1 MATGDLPRLITIPIS
16 HYCEKARWA
25 LDRAAIDYREEA
37 HLQLIHWF
45 FVHRAGGGRTAP
57 VLVCDDG
64 VLSQSAAIVE
74 WADGRVEAERRLIPW
89 DDAERA
95 EALGL
100 ERHFDDE
107 LGPHSRLWV
116 YFRVLEQPELVDE
129 YNAPGVPDWERRI
142 LPAFMPIVN
151 RAITR
156 YLGISPDSAVDS
168 QRRVRQVFDEV
179 AERLSDGRRY
189 LCGERFTVADLTFA
203 ALSAAVIVPE
213 NYGVPLPQPDV
224 LAEPFASEVQEMR
237 EHPAGQFALRIY
249 AEERAGSGRA
259 PVAEHV
265 L

>member
-1 MATGDLPRLITIPIS
+1 MARGDLPRLITIPIS

-45 FVHRAGGGRTAP
+45 FVRRAGGGRTAP

-74 WADGRVEAERRLIPW
+74 WADGRIEAERRLIPW

-107 LGPHSRLWV
+107 LGPHSRRWT
-116 YFRVLEQPELVDE
+116 YFRVLTQPELFDE
-129 YNAPGVPDWERRI
+129 YNATGVPAWERRSFP
-142 LPAFMPIVN
+142 LFMPIAL
-151 RAITR
+151 RALSR
-156 YLGISPDSAVDS
+156 YLEVTPTKAADS
-168 QRRVRQVFDEV
+168 QRRVRRVFDEV

-189 LCGERFTVADLTFA
+189 ICGERFTVADLAFA

-224 LAEPFASEVQEMR
+224 LTEPFASEVHEMR
-237 EHPAGQFALRIY
+237 AHPAGQFALRIY

-259 PVAEHV
+259 PVAERV